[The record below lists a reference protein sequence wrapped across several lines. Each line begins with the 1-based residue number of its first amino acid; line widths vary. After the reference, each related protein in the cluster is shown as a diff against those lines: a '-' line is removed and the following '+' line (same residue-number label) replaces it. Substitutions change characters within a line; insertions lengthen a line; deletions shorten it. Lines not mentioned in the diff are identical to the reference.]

1 MKNSTIQNIYFLSI
15 VLLIGIGLS
24 GCMTAPDSIPGQTR
38 ADIILKRDTCRNIK
52 NIEQACS
59 LANKYNQGILDG
71 FGPKIVDTTVIEAPV
86 TPGGSWRERWT
97 VQRMSGI
104 TAIYT
109 VTYQPSPS
117 GGTDIDIKAPPQ
129 VVMP

>member
-1 MKNSTIQNIYFLSI
+1 MIQKINFLSI
-15 VLLIGIGLS
+15 VLLFGVGLS
-24 GCMTAPDSIPGQTR
+24 GCVTGPNSIPGQTR
-38 ADIILKRDTCRNIK
+38 ADITLKRDTCRNIK

-71 FGPKIVDTTVIEAPV
+71 FGPKIVDTTVIKAPV
-86 TPGGSWRERWT
+86 TPGGSWKESWT

-117 GGTDIDIKAPPQ
+117 GGTDIAIKTPPQ
-129 VVMP
+129 VVIP